1 MHIVYL
7 IHDFPY
13 GGGLATGGAGNY
25 VANIAQIMCR
35 NGHKVSI
42 ITESSEEK
50 FVNWNGMDIYYIQ
63 ATKGFKNTGKQMSTA
78 MKVMKNLF
86 RSVAYNRKVQE
97 IDKAQKVDIV
107 QCVNTYG
114 IGLLRLRKIP
124 YVIRLSSYPSL
135 WGGAER
141 ERFDF
146 EACLKTRRLDEELH
160 LLAVKNA
167 DCVIA
172 PSRLIADI
180 TTKKIKKNIE
190 VIESPVVIDEI
201 EEISSKERE
210 LLGEKYFV
218 TFGANINRKSIQML
232 AGVVDELLD
241 KYPDMKYVVIG
252 RDKLIRYKGD
262 YCMASKVYDEK
273 IIRNKE
279 RFVFMGEISDRK
291 RLFSIVKGAVL
302 CILPTRIDNLP
313 NTVLEAMALG
323 KVIVS
328 SSGDRG
334 TSVEQLISDGEN
346 GFLANI
352 DDAEDLKKMV
362 NIAMNLSLEARN
374 KIGVEAM
381 KRVEELTPEKVYCKM
396 MKIYEGVIGHS

>member
-7 IHDFPY
+7 VHDLPY

-25 VANIAQIMCR
+25 VANIAQIMCK

-50 FVNWNGMDIYYIQ
+50 CVNWNGIDIYYIQ
-63 ATKGFKNTGKQMSTA
+63 ATKGFKNTGKQMSIA
-78 MKVMKNLF
+78 MKVMKNLC
-86 RSVAYNRKVQE
+86 RSSSYNQKVRKLNEV
-97 IDKAQKVDIV
+97 QKVDIV
-107 QCVNTYG
+107 QCVNTYA
-114 IGLLRLRKIP
+114 IGLLRIRKIP
-124 YVIRLSSYPSL
+124 YIIRLSSYPSL

-141 ERFDF
+141 EQYDFD
-146 EACLKTRRLDEELH
+146 ECLKTRRLDEELYFPA
-160 LLAVKNA
+160 LKNA

-172 PSRLIADI
+172 PSHLIADI
-180 TTKKIKKNIE
+180 TAKKIKKDIE
-190 VIESPVVIDEI
+190 VVESPIVIDGI
-201 EEISSKERE
+201 EEMSSRDKE

-252 RDKLIRYKGD
+252 RDKLIRYKGG

-279 RFVFMGEISDRK
+279 RFVFMGEISDRQ
-291 RLFSIVKGAVL
+291 RLFSVVKGAAL

-323 KVIVS
+323 KIIVS
-328 SSGDRG
+328 SDK
-334 TSVEQLISDGEN
+334 TSVEQLITDGES
-346 GFLANI
+346 GFLAAV
-352 DDAEDLKKMV
+352 DDAKDLMNKID
-362 NIAMNLSLEARN
+362 IAMKLSDEEKDRIEAAALR
-374 KIGVEAM
+374 
-381 KRVEELTPEKVYCKM
+381 RVEELTPEKVYDKM
-396 MKIYEGVIGHS
+396 MRIYEEVIKNS